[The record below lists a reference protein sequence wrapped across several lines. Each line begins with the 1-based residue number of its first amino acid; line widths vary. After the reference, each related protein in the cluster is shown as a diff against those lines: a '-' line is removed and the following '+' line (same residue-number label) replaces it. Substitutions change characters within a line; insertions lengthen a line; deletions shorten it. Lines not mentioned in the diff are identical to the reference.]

1 MAGRA
6 GTEVRTGLRA
16 LASPLAACS
25 LVVLALNDH
34 VLKQAWPGW
43 VTGKLSD
50 VAGLVLAPLL
60 LGLGLALLGVRR
72 PVAWSSGLV
81 ALGFA
86 VTKTTAAGA
95 AVVSAGWS
103 LTGVNTHIV
112 ADPTDLLALPAV
124 LVASRL
130 WRQAESVPGRPRL
143 SAVLGVA
150 LLPLGV
156 LATAATGACDEDEG
170 VRFVAAVSGRLS
182 EGDQQRQRLLAFQDH
197 SAWRVVDAT
206 GTISTLSMTDRD
218 RLGDPATY
226 GAGCAADALHCWRV
240 ESVNDV
246 VEVSSDGGRSWSAE
260 LSFPADQQAAA
271 LENVEKS
278 CGEEPFAGLGDLA
291 VLDTPDGPM
300 VLVAAGRAGAWLRSV
315 PGEWRLV
322 DRAELAADPTPTVEE
337 RARGWLETV
346 PPVLPPYA
354 PPGEPTP
361 SLGTPEPATCP
372 PRERATVTPHPA
384 NGDPYEVCT

>member
-1 MAGRA
+1 MAGHA

-25 LVVLALNDH
+25 LVVLVVNDH
-34 VLKQAWPGW
+34 LLKQAWPGW
-43 VTGKLSD
+43 LTGKLSD

-60 LGLGLALLGVRR
+60 LGLVLAPLGVRR
-72 PVAWSSGLV
+72 PVAWSSALV
-81 ALGFA
+81 CLGFVVAKTSA
-86 VTKTTAAGA
+86 VGA
-95 AVVSAGWS
+95 TVVSAGWS

-124 LVASRL
+124 LVARQL
-130 WRQAESVPGRPRL
+130 WRQAAGDPGRRRL
-143 SAVLGVA
+143 PAVLGLA

-170 VRFVAAVSGRLS
+170 VRFTAVVSGRLS
-182 EGDQQRQRLLAFQDH
+182 EGDQEPGTMLAFQDH
-197 SAWRVVDAT
+197 SAWRVVDAS

-218 RLGDPATY
+218 RLGNPTTY
-226 GAGCAADALHCWRV
+226 DAGCTAGALTCWRV
-240 ESVNDV
+240 GEVDDV
-246 VEVSSDGGRSWSAE
+246 VEVSTDGGRSWETE
-260 LSFPADQQAAA
+260 LSFPAQEQGAV
-271 LENVEKS
+271 LEGVEKS
-278 CGEEPFAGLGDLA
+278 CGQEPFAGLGDLA
-291 VLDTPDGPM
+291 VLDTPGGPL
-300 VLVAAGRAGAWLRSV
+300 VLVASGRAGAWLRSAS
-315 PGEWRLV
+315 GEWRLV

-337 RARGWLETV
+337 RARGWLRTV

-361 SLGTPEPATCP
+361 SLGTVEPATCP

>member
-6 GTEVRTGLRA
+6 GTEVVTGLRA
-16 LASPLAACS
+16 IASPVAACS
-25 LVVLALNDH
+25 LVVLVVNDH

-60 LGLGLALLGVRR
+60 LGLVLALVGVRR
-72 PVAWSSGLV
+72 PMVWSSGLV
-81 ALGFA
+81 VLGFT

-95 AVVSAGWS
+95 AAVSACWS

-124 LVASRL
+124 LVAWQL
-130 WRQAESVPGRPRL
+130 WRQAQQVPARRRL
-143 SAVLGVA
+143 PAVMGVA

-170 VRFVAAVSGRLS
+170 VRFAAVVSGRLS
-182 EGDQQRQRLLAFQDH
+182 EGDQVRQSLIAFEDH
-197 SAWRVVDAT
+197 SAWRVVDVT
-206 GTISTLSMTDRD
+206 GAISTLPATDRE
-218 RLGDPATY
+218 RLGNPSTY
-226 GAGCAADALHCWRV
+226 TVGCAADALQCWQV
-240 ESVNDV
+240 GEVDDV
-246 VEVSSDGGRSWSAE
+246 VEISSDGGRSWSTE

-271 LENVEKS
+271 LDGVEKS
-278 CGEEPFAGLGDLA
+278 CGQEPFAGLGDLA
-291 VLDTPDGPM
+291 VLDTANGPL
-300 VLVAAGRAGAWLRSV
+300 VLVAAGRAGAWLRSTA
-315 PGEWRLV
+315 GEWRLV
-322 DRAELAADPTPTVEE
+322 ERAELATDPTPTVEE
-337 RARGWLETV
+337 RASGYLETV